1 MENWPRKCHQWPLW
15 SLLSWKGEDGNQ
27 LEEDPRYWRQGIHLL
42 CLSCPKLQTNP
53 VPPEASE
60 TMSVPEDTPLWT
72 FQQGPLFF
80 KLQRILKS
88 NTGDK
93 SLSSVSFQIF
103 SVSLFDSAN
112 MYCKD
117 KTGPVSNTGNPRA
130 GKNDKGELT
139 SVMGRTRSREK
150 VSKTDGNYNGVWWLG

>member
-1 MENWPRKCHQWPLW
+1 M
-15 SLLSWKGEDGNQ
+15 
-27 LEEDPRYWRQGIHLL
+27 
-42 CLSCPKLQTNP
+42 
-53 VPPEASE
+53 
-60 TMSVPEDTPLWT
+60 

-117 KTGPVSNTGNPRA
+117 KTGLVSNTGNPRG

-139 SVMGRTRSREK
+139 SIMGRTRSREK
-150 VSKTDGNYNGVWWLG
+150 VSKTDGNYNGV